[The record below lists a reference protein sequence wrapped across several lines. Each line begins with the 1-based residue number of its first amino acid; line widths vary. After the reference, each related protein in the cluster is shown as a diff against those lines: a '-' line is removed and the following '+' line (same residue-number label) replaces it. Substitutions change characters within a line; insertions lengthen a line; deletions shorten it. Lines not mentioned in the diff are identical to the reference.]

1 MFSKTYSTGYTDNG
15 ELLARI
21 KEKILENGYVVQ
33 HKQTPADGLNHVYV
47 YLADSI
53 LPQKPS
59 PKDETE
65 ESIGISL
72 VEQKALAEPEESDV
86 ELNVSIP
93 LSDDDDEKAQLIRE
107 LELEQ
112 LQQEMKVPTP
122 TPEVSPIQP
131 SPGLPPKPKSPP
143 PLSPL
148 PPRPQSPPPSPP
160 QSELRSPVVPGT
172 QDSVPSPKGTQ
183 DSVPSSQSSSPFSQY
198 DLFRLHAEEIKEMAK
213 AKQRRMSN

>member
-33 HKQTPADGLNHVYV
+33 HKQTPVDGLNHVYV

-107 LELEQ
+107 LEQ

-122 TPEVSPIQP
+122 TPEVSPIKSP
-131 SPGLPPKPKSPP
+131 SLPPKPKSPP
-143 PLSPL
+143 PSPPISPL
-148 PPRPQSPPPSPP
+148 PPRLKSPPPSP
-160 QSELRSPVVPGT
+160 GT
-172 QDSVPSPKGTQ
+172 R

-198 DLFRLHAEEIKEMAK
+198 DPFRLHAEEVKEMAK
-213 AKQRRMSN
+213 AKQRKNE